1 MSVTSAFDR
10 REQAIAVLATFK
22 ANLTSIYFAHKDW
35 DWDQGGAKSRAGNLN
50 TLRHDH
56 ISDVSHQIAA
66 LVKMTIRLLRAP
78 IISLSRHRF
87 TARGRAES
95 ARVSSQMTAL
105 DTRIHVSIGILSKLV
120 EELKDAGLP
129 GNEASRIRQYF
140 TAVVVSYEH
149 LRSLKSYRTPQGIR
163 TFARVF
169 IMLTPI
175 VMGPYYAYLAGTD
188 DTTEGVGLPFT
199 CFFSLLASMSMQGL
213 FAIRVKMEDPFSDG
227 AKKAVTDTIDL
238 KEQFASLFYILR
250 QTMINPAAIAAA
262 PADVVEGVAV
272 CRYDTPVCKEEEVDE
287 DEEDEEEDEDEEEVE
302 EEDEDDDDDDDDDDD
317 EEEDPYVDTT
327 FKPLR

>member
-1 MSVTSAFDR
+1 MSVTSAFQR

-22 ANLTSIYFAHKDW
+22 ANLTSIYYAHKDW
-35 DWDQGGAKSRAGNLN
+35 DWDKGGAKSRSGN

-56 ISDVSHQIAA
+56 ISDVSYQIAA
-66 LVKMTIRLLRAP
+66 LVKTTIRLLRAP
-78 IISLSRHRF
+78 IVSKARHRF
-87 TARGRAES
+87 TALGRAES
-95 ARVSSQMTAL
+95 ARVSSQMTVL
-105 DTRIHVSIGILSKLV
+105 DTRVHVNFGILSGLV
-120 EELKDAGLP
+120 EELKNAGLP
-129 GNEASRIRQYF
+129 ANEATRIRQYF

-188 DTTEGVGLPFT
+188 ATTEGVGLPFA

-250 QTMINPAAIAAA
+250 QTMINPATIAAA
-262 PADVVEGVAV
+262 PADIVEGVAV
-272 CRYDTPVCKEEEVDE
+272 CRHDTPTSLAASVGPPAMSEV
-287 DEEDEEEDEDEEEVE
+287 
-302 EEDEDDDDDDDDDDD
+302 
-317 EEEDPYVDTT
+317 
-327 FKPLR
+327 